1 MTTVSP
7 KTSEK
12 EISHL
17 MRRIGFGGS
26 KEEIDQLTNKSYDN
40 AVDFLLDNS
49 DENPVPTDLLRRY
62 QIDLSDVRSVNSSG
76 AFWMYR
82 LAHSKFPFDDKVAL
96 FWHRVFATG
105 QNKLI
110 QGKVMTTQIDMFKKH
125 GLGSFE
131 NLLIE
136 LSKDPAMIMWL
147 DNQDNHKDN
156 INENYGR
163 EILELFSMGV
173 GNYSEEDIKECS
185 RAFTGWTVENMP
197 YMAIKMRNNTARP
210 FGYVAWQ
217 FKFDQNDHDFG
228 EKEFLGEKGNFN
240 GEDIVKIICKQKAT
254 AKYLAR
260 HIYHFFVKDEL
271 PVPQWPHEEPVDPDA
286 VNFIMDSYFKNNY
299 NIKETL
305 RDLFKSK
312 YFRNESI
319 YYKRIKSPAELV
331 VNSVRLSGGF
341 EIPSE
346 EVYKAT
352 ISSGLMGQPLL
363 NPTSVEG
370 WQGGEE
376 WINTGSVIE
385 RINFCS
391 DVLGDSKKVLVRKI
405 LKRNP
410 QKEDLLRIS
419 CEELG
424 YFELHE
430 STEKELISYIN
441 DNEFKIDEEYV
452 GILLKLIVSSR
463 EFQMT

>member
-286 VNFIMDSYFKNNY
+286 VNFIMDSYFNNNY

-312 YFRNESI
+312 YFRNENI

-391 DVLGDSKKVLVRKI
+391 DVLGNSKKMLVRKI

-410 QKEDLLRIS
+410 QKENLLRIS

>member
-7 KTSEK
+7 TTTEK

-26 KEEIDQLTNKSYDN
+26 KEEIDQLTNKSYDD
-40 AVDFLLDNS
+40 AVDFLMDNS

-441 DNEFKIDEEYV
+441 DSEFKIDEEYA
-452 GILLKLIVSSR
+452 GILIKLIVSSR

>member
-7 KTSEK
+7 RTTEK

-17 MRRIGFGGS
+17 IRRIGFGGS
-26 KEEIDQLTNKSYDN
+26 KEEIDQLTNKSYDD
-40 AVDFLLDNS
+40 AVDFLMDNS

-82 LAHSKFPFDDKVAL
+82 LAHSKLPFDDKVAL

-125 GLGSFE
+125 GFGSFE

-312 YFRNESI
+312 YFRNENI

-410 QKEDLLRIS
+410 QKENLLRIS
-419 CEELG
+419 TEELG
-424 YFELHE
+424 YFDLHV
-430 STEKELISYIN
+430 STEKELISYVN
-441 DNEFKIDEEYV
+441 DSEFKIDEEYV
-452 GILLKLIVSSR
+452 GILIKLIVSSR

>member
-7 KTSEK
+7 KTTEK

-26 KEEIDQLTNKSYDN
+26 KEEIDQLTNKSYDD
-40 AVDFLLDNS
+40 AVDFLMDNS

-271 PVPQWPHEEPVDPDA
+271 PVPQWPHEEPVAPDA

-312 YFRNESI
+312 YFRNENI

-424 YFELHE
+424 YFELYE

-452 GILLKLIVSSR
+452 GILIKLIVSSR

>member
-7 KTSEK
+7 KTTEK

-26 KEEIDQLTNKSYDN
+26 KEEIDQLTNKSYDD
-40 AVDFLLDNS
+40 AVDFLMDNS
-49 DENPVPTDLLRRY
+49 DENPVPKDLLRRY

-312 YFRNESI
+312 YFRNENI

-441 DNEFKIDEEYV
+441 DSEFKIDEEYA
-452 GILLKLIVSSR
+452 GILIKLIVSSR

>member
-7 KTSEK
+7 TTTEK

-17 MRRIGFGGS
+17 MRRISFGGS
-26 KEEIDQLTNKSYDN
+26 KEEIDQLTNKSYDD
-40 AVDFLLDNS
+40 AVDFLMDNS

-82 LAHSKFPFDDKVAL
+82 LAHTKFPFDDKVAL

-299 NIKETL
+299 NIKEIL

-312 YFRNESI
+312 YFRNENI

>member
-7 KTSEK
+7 KTTEK

-26 KEEIDQLTNKSYDN
+26 KEEIDQLTNKSYDD
-40 AVDFLLDNS
+40 AVDFLMDNS
-49 DENPVPTDLLRRY
+49 DENPVPKDLLRRY

-125 GLGSFE
+125 GLGSFD

-271 PVPQWPHEEPVDPDA
+271 PVPQWPHEEPVAPDA

-312 YFRNESI
+312 YFRNENI

-441 DNEFKIDEEYV
+441 DSEFKIDEEYA
-452 GILLKLIVSSR
+452 GILIKLIVSSR
-463 EFQMT
+463 EFQMP

>member
-7 KTSEK
+7 TTTEK

-26 KEEIDQLTNKSYDN
+26 KEEIDQLTNKSYDD
-40 AVDFLLDNS
+40 AVDFLMDNS

-82 LAHSKFPFDDKVAL
+82 LAHTKFPFDDKVAL

-299 NIKETL
+299 NIKEIL

-312 YFRNESI
+312 YFRNENI

>member
-7 KTSEK
+7 TTTEK

-82 LAHSKFPFDDKVAL
+82 LAHSKLPFDDKVAL

-312 YFRNESI
+312 YFRNENI

-331 VNSVRLSGGF
+331 VNSARLSGGF

-441 DNEFKIDEEYV
+441 DSEFKIDEEYA
-452 GILLKLIVSSR
+452 GILIKLIVSSR